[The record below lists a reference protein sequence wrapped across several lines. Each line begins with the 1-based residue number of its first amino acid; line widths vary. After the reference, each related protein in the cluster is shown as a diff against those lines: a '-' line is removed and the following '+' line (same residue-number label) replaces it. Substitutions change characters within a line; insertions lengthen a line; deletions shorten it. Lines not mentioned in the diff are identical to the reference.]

1 MPTANQV
8 NVDTVAGKGFGA
20 IRQLGYLVENIEV
33 AVEAWMTNMQVGPWT
48 IIKNVPLRCTY
59 MGQASEPTIDIALGY
74 RGDMQIELI
83 QQTNDAPSPYRQ
95 YFQQKQFG
103 LHHTAYM
110 SSDMDATISQAES
123 MGHKVVCDIN
133 MPDGGRYVYTQ
144 VEALGENVFIEF
156 LEATPNMLRM
166 FEYGVPAAANWRPGL
181 TPENDIT
188 VMDLS
193 KR

>member
-1 MPTANQV
+1 MSKENPINASAHGVAN
-8 NVDTVAGKGFGA
+8 FGA
-20 IRQLGYLVENIEV
+20 IRQLGYLVENIEG
-33 AVEAWMTNMQVGPWT
+33 AVDAWMANMEVGPWI

-59 MGQASEPTIDIALGY
+59 MGQNSGPVIDIALGY

-83 QQTNDAPSPYRQ
+83 QQTNDAPSPYRK

-103 LHHTAYM
+103 LHHTAYLSDDM
-110 SSDMDATISQAES
+110 SATISQAQS
-123 MGHKVVCDIN
+123 IGHNVICDIN

-144 VEALGENVFIEF
+144 VDALGDDVFVEF

-166 FEYGVPAAANWRPGL
+166 FEYGVPAAARWRPGL